1 MKARARAGV
10 TLVELAVTLALLGL
24 AAALAVPALTGY
36 LDKGARQQALTE
48 AHACVQACDTL
59 LAEWHAAGETA
70 ARYGPDGSAP
80 PAAAAGYHIAAG
92 QTGGGMQPA
101 GLAAVR
107 ELAGVPGR
115 VEAAY
120 RAADETTAYLVY
132 TNDRHTV
139 VYSSAG
145 EAAALPGATPEPG
158 GNPNVPPPA
167 TAAPTPTPEP
177 TSTPEPAPTPSPTPE
192 PTPTPSP
199 TPTPTEKPAED
210 EGGFTVWVV
219 DENGN
224 PLDGL
229 HVKITGGDIGT
240 QLSNEDR
247 HWVSSKEAGYQ
258 ITLKVGG
265 PFTIQFEKPTES
277 PDTCK
282 IRFEVTSI
290 ENGYCKL
297 KLYSGDSDHEKYKSH
312 EHSLSNLDKGVIYF
326 IYHPEKQD

>member
-1 MKARARAGV
+1 MREPTRRQLLAMSFIILLSPATRLLPGAAARAAGHAGWLCPLVAAPFCALVALLVSRALKDKAPGEGLGEV
-10 TLVELAVTLALLGL
+10 IMCALPHLGRAVLLVYGLWLALYAGFALRSGAARFIYTIYTGASPWVFVGIGLAMGL

-120 RAADETTAYLVY
+120 RAADEITAYLVY

-167 TAAPTPTPEP
+167 TAAPPRTTAF
-177 TSTPEPAPTPSPTPE
+177 PAASAQSVTATM
-192 PTPTPSP
+192 T
-199 TPTPTEKPAED
+199 
-210 EGGFTVWVV
+210 
-219 DENGN
+219 
-224 PLDGL
+224 
-229 HVKITGGDIGT
+229 
-240 QLSNEDR
+240 
-247 HWVSSKEAGYQ
+247 AGA
-258 ITLKVGG
+258 ILG
-265 PFTIQFEKPTES
+265 
-277 PDTCK
+277 
-282 IRFEVTSI
+282 
-290 ENGYCKL
+290 
-297 KLYSGDSDHEKYKSH
+297 
-312 EHSLSNLDKGVIYF
+312 
-326 IYHPEKQD
+326 